1 MKFHLVTGACGFVG
15 RNTVKQLLKR
25 TGDYVIMV
33 DDLSVG
39 THPTTWL
46 GDPVS
51 KKLKDIEVFGKD
63 ERLFFFRTDIRKFL
77 NKLQEDADWLKRE
90 YGLKIERFGDV
101 FHFAAIVGGR
111 AKIEGDPMAVALD
124 LSIDAEFFNWIAK
137 SKPERVLYP
146 SSSAAYPINL
156 QAEGNAVALKES
168 YIDINGYTLGKP
180 DMTYGWTKLTGEYLA
195 KIAAEHYGIS
205 IVCIRPFSGYGEDQ
219 DLSYPVPA
227 IATRAARKEDPF
239 EVWGTGQQGRDFVHI
254 DDVMDCMFLAMDKIH
269 DGTAINIGS
278 GKLTSFIEL
287 IQLFTKF
294 AGYSPAI
301 KPLTDKPMGV
311 HSRYSDMSFVK
322 QLLGW
327 EPRISLEEGM
337 RRVYDVAVERIKN
350 NK

>member
-1 MKFHLVTGACGFVG
+1 MKYHLVTGACGFVG

-25 TGDYVIMV
+25 TNDIILMV

-39 THPTTWL
+39 THPSTWL
-46 GDPVS
+46 NDSVT
-51 KKLKDIEVFGKD
+51 KKFKDIEIFGKD
-63 ERLFFFRTDIRKFL
+63 ERLFFWKMDIRKFL
-77 NKLQEDADWLKRE
+77 NHLNENSNWLKDE
-90 YGLKIERFGDV
+90 YGLNIERFGDV

-156 QAEGNAVALKES
+156 QTEDNAIALKES
-168 YIDINGYTLGKP
+168 YINIDDYTLGKP

-195 KIAAEHYGIS
+195 KIAAQHYGIS

-227 IATRAARKEDPF
+227 IAYRAARKENPF

-254 DDVMDCMFLAMDKIH
+254 DDVIDCIQLLMDNTG
-269 DGTAINIGS
+269 DGSAYNIGS
-278 GKLTSFIEL
+278 GRLTSFIEL
-287 IQLFTKF
+287 IQLFCRF
-294 AGYSPAI
+294 AGY
-301 KPLTDKPMGV
+301 
-311 HSRYSDMSFVK
+311 
-322 QLLGW
+322 
-327 EPRISLEEGM
+327 
-337 RRVYDVAVERIKN
+337 
-350 NK
+350 